1 MRIFQRLTRND
12 GTRRPSSLVVLAAAP
27 LMALGLA
34 LGVTAPA
41 QDAQVVEVSMESR
54 AAESVLTGCGGQ
66 SNRLLRFVGGSYVT
80 KHDVC
85 RVGEALV
92 AEQARLTAMA
102 LTNRALETERDG
114 AIARADTLQ
123 AEVTALGQCRA
134 DELQAQLDQREAETN
149 TLLAMQESLTTQIAG
164 LDQRVEACQAGIE
177 GQASTEA
184 DLRDEIAALQ
194 AELVARDATIAR
206 MEQDAAAAA
215 AGSDDAGH
223 DDPRVAALLA
233 MADKRG
239 ADLDRT
245 TTALNAALSRKAAL
259 EGEARQAEAAR
270 VALQA
275 DLAAAEAA
283 ARQAS
288 DDSAA
293 EIARLQSLLD
303 QALSQAEA
311 AQTDFAAVGEMA
323 GDLAAAQAEIERLE
337 GVLEADTG
345 MAATPSTAA
354 ATPAATAL
362 NQGLQAWSAVAS
374 QARPEVEGLALPG
387 DSLVLSGSESI
398 FLTGSAEI
406 SETGQGLLDELA
418 AEILSIMATLPADAD
433 WRLEVQGHADVR
445 PTGARWPSNWELS
458 AYRASAAVRA
468 LAEAGVPVERLAAVG
483 LGEYHPLVDEA
494 TQEAYAMNRRL
505 ELRFR

>member
-1 MRIFQRLTRND
+1 MRIFQRLTRTD
-12 GTRRPSSLVVLAAAP
+12 GSRRPSSLVVLAAAP

-34 LGVTAPA
+34 VGVTAPA
-41 QDAQVVEVSMESR
+41 QDAQVIDVSMESR
-54 AAESVLTGCGGQ
+54 AAESALTGCSGQ

-85 RVGEALV
+85 RVGEALAV
-92 AEQARLTAMA
+92 EQARLGAMA
-102 LTNRALETERDG
+102 LANRALEAERDG

-134 DELQAQLDQREAETN
+134 DELQAELDQREAETN

-164 LDQRVEACQAGIE
+164 LDQRVEACQAGME

-184 DLRDEIAALQ
+184 DLRDQIAALQ
-194 AELVARDATIAR
+194 AELVARDAAIAR
-206 MEQDAAAAA
+206 LEQEAAAASA
-215 AGSDDAGH
+215 AEGH
-223 DDPRVAALLA
+223 DDSRVTALLA
-233 MADKRG
+233 MAEKRA
-239 ADLDRT
+239 ADLERT

-270 VALQA
+270 TALQA
-275 DLAAAEAA
+275 ELAAAEAA

-337 GVLEADTG
+337 GVIEADSG
-345 MAATPSTAA
+345 APE

-406 SETGQGLLDELA
+406 SETGQALLDELA

-433 WRLEVQGHADVR
+433 WRLEVQGHADIR

-494 TQEAYAMNRRL
+494 TQAAYAMNRRL

>member
-1 MRIFQRLTRND
+1 
-12 GTRRPSSLVVLAAAP
+12 
-27 LMALGLA
+27 
-34 LGVTAPA
+34 
-41 QDAQVVEVSMESR
+41 
-54 AAESVLTGCGGQ
+54 
-66 SNRLLRFVGGSYVT
+66 
-80 KHDVC
+80 
-85 RVGEALV
+85 
-92 AEQARLTAMA
+92 
-102 LTNRALETERDG
+102 
-114 AIARADTLQ
+114 
-123 AEVTALGQCRA
+123 
-134 DELQAQLDQREAETN
+134 
-149 TLLAMQESLTTQIAG
+149 MQESLTTQIAG
-164 LDQRVEACQAGIE
+164 LDQRVEACQAGME

-194 AELVARDATIAR
+194 AELVARDATLAR
-206 MEQDAAAAA
+206 LEQDAAAPSAA
-215 AGSDDAGH
+215 EGH
-223 DDPRVAALLA
+223 DDSRVTALLA
-233 MADKRG
+233 MAEKRA
-239 ADLDRT
+239 ADLERT

-337 GVLEADTG
+337 GALEADAGTG
-345 MAATPSTAA
+345 AMPSTAE

-418 AEILSIMATLPADAD
+418 AEILSIMETLPADAD
-433 WRLEVQGHADVR
+433 WRLEVQGHADIR

>member
-1 MRIFQRLTRND
+1 MRIFQRLTRTD

-54 AAESVLTGCGGQ
+54 AAESVLTGCSGQ

-102 LTNRALETERDG
+102 LANRALETERDG

-134 DELQAQLDQREAETN
+134 DELQAELDQREAETN

-164 LDQRVEACQAGIE
+164 LDQRVEACQAGME

-206 MEQDAAAAA
+206 LEQDAAAASA
-215 AGSDDAGH
+215 AEGH
-223 DDPRVAALLA
+223 DDSRVTALLA
-233 MADKRG
+233 MAEKRA
-239 ADLDRT
+239 ADLERT

-337 GVLEADTG
+337 GVIEADAG
-345 MAATPSTAA
+345 TAE

-406 SETGQGLLDELA
+406 SETGQALLDELA

-433 WRLEVQGHADVR
+433 WRLEVQGHADIR

-494 TQEAYAMNRRL
+494 TQAAYAMNRRL

>member
-1 MRIFQRLTRND
+1 MRIFQRLTRTD

-54 AAESVLTGCGGQ
+54 AAESVLTGCSGQ

-85 RVGEALV
+85 RVGEALAV
-92 AEQARLTAMA
+92 EQARLTAMA
-102 LTNRALETERDG
+102 LANRALETERDG

-134 DELQAQLDQREAETN
+134 DELQAELDQREAETN

-164 LDQRVEACQAGIE
+164 LDQRVEACQAGME

-206 MEQDAAAAA
+206 LEQDAAAASA
-215 AGSDDAGH
+215 AEGH
-223 DDPRVAALLA
+223 DDSRVTALLA
-233 MADKRG
+233 MAEKRA
-239 ADLDRT
+239 ADLERT

-337 GVLEADTG
+337 GALKADAGTG
-345 MAATPSTAA
+345 AMPSTAE

-406 SETGQGLLDELA
+406 SETGQVLLDELA

-433 WRLEVQGHADVR
+433 WRLEVQGHADIR

>member
-1 MRIFQRLTRND
+1 MRIFQRLTRTD
-12 GTRRPSSLVVLAAAP
+12 GSRRPSSLVVLAAAP

-34 LGVTAPA
+34 VGVTAPA
-41 QDAQVVEVSMESR
+41 QDAQVIDVSMESR
-54 AAESVLTGCGGQ
+54 AAESALTGCSGQ

-85 RVGEALV
+85 RVGEALAV
-92 AEQARLTAMA
+92 EQARLGAMA
-102 LTNRALETERDG
+102 LANRALEAERDG

-134 DELQAQLDQREAETN
+134 DELQAELDQREAETN

-164 LDQRVEACQAGIE
+164 LDQRVEACQAGME

-184 DLRDEIAALQ
+184 DLRDQIAALQ

-206 MEQDAAAAA
+206 LEQEAAAASA
-215 AGSDDAGH
+215 AEDH
-223 DDPRVAALLA
+223 DDSRVTALLA
-233 MADKRG
+233 MAEKRA
-239 ADLDRT
+239 ADLERT
-245 TTALNAALSRKAAL
+245 TTALSAALSRKAAL

-270 VALQA
+270 AALQA
-275 DLAAAEAA
+275 ELAAAEAA

-337 GVLEADTG
+337 GVIEADAG
-345 MAATPSTAA
+345 AAE

-406 SETGQGLLDELA
+406 SETGQALLDELA

-433 WRLEVQGHADVR
+433 WRLEVQGHADIR

-494 TQEAYAMNRRL
+494 TQAAYAMNRRL

>member
-1 MRIFQRLTRND
+1 MRIFQRLTRTD
-12 GTRRPSSLVVLAAAP
+12 GSRRPSSLVVLAAAP

-34 LGVTAPA
+34 VGVTAPA
-41 QDAQVVEVSMESR
+41 QDAQVIDVSMESR
-54 AAESVLTGCGGQ
+54 AAESALTGCSGQ

-85 RVGEALV
+85 RVGEALAV
-92 AEQARLTAMA
+92 EQARLGAMA
-102 LTNRALETERDG
+102 LANRALEAERDG

-134 DELQAQLDQREAETN
+134 DELQAALDQREAETN

-164 LDQRVEACQAGIE
+164 LDQRVEACQAGME
-177 GQASTEA
+177 GQASTEV
-184 DLRDEIAALQ
+184 DLRDQIAALQ
-194 AELVARDATIAR
+194 AELVARDAAIAR
-206 MEQDAAAAA
+206 LEQEAAAASA
-215 AGSDDAGH
+215 AEGH
-223 DDPRVAALLA
+223 DDSRVTALLA
-233 MADKRG
+233 MAEKRA
-239 ADLDRT
+239 ADLERT
-245 TTALNAALSRKAAL
+245 TTALNAALSRKAAM

-270 VALQA
+270 AALQA

-337 GVLEADTG
+337 GVIEADAG
-345 MAATPSTAA
+345 AAE

-406 SETGQGLLDELA
+406 SETGQALLDELA

-433 WRLEVQGHADVR
+433 WRLEVQGHADIR

-494 TQEAYAMNRRL
+494 TQAAYAMNRRL

>member
-1 MRIFQRLTRND
+1 MRIFQRLTRTD
-12 GTRRPSSLVVLAAAP
+12 GSRRPSSLVVLAAAP

-34 LGVTAPA
+34 VGVTAPA
-41 QDAQVVEVSMESR
+41 QDAQVIDVSMESR
-54 AAESVLTGCGGQ
+54 AAESALTGCSGQ

-85 RVGEALV
+85 RVGEALAV
-92 AEQARLTAMA
+92 EQARLSAMA
-102 LTNRALETERDG
+102 LANRALEAERDG

-134 DELQAQLDQREAETN
+134 DELQAELDQREAETN

-164 LDQRVEACQAGIE
+164 LDQRVEACQAGME
-177 GQASTEA
+177 GQASTEV
-184 DLRDEIAALQ
+184 DLRDQIAALQ
-194 AELVARDATIAR
+194 AELVARDAAIAR
-206 MEQDAAAAA
+206 LEQEAAAASA
-215 AGSDDAGH
+215 AEGH
-223 DDPRVAALLA
+223 DDSRVTALLA
-233 MADKRG
+233 MAEKRA
-239 ADLDRT
+239 ADLERT
-245 TTALNAALSRKAAL
+245 TTALNAALSRKAAM

-270 VALQA
+270 TALQA
-275 DLAAAEAA
+275 ELAAAEAA

-337 GVLEADTG
+337 GVIEADAG
-345 MAATPSTAA
+345 AAE

-406 SETGQGLLDELA
+406 SETGQALLDELA

-433 WRLEVQGHADVR
+433 WRLEVQGHADIR

-494 TQEAYAMNRRL
+494 TQAAYAMNRRL

>member
-1 MRIFQRLTRND
+1 MRIFQRLTRTD
-12 GTRRPSSLVVLAAAP
+12 GTRRPSFLVVLAAAP

-41 QDAQVVEVSMESR
+41 QDAQLVEVSMESR
-54 AAESVLTGCGGQ
+54 AAESLMTGCSGQ

-85 RVGEALV
+85 RVGEALAV
-92 AEQARLTAMA
+92 EQARLTAMA
-102 LTNRALETERDG
+102 LANRALETERDG
-114 AIARADTLQ
+114 AIARADMLQ

-134 DELQAQLDQREAETN
+134 DELQVQLEQREAETN

-164 LDQRVEACQAGIE
+164 LDQRVEACQAGME

-194 AELVARDATIAR
+194 AELIARYATIAQL
-206 MEQDAAAAA
+206 EQDAAA
-215 AGSDDAGH
+215 AGSDDTGH
-223 DDPRVAALLA
+223 DGPRVAALLA
-233 MADKRG
+233 MAGKRA
-239 ADLDRT
+239 ADLERT
-245 TTALNAALSRKAAL
+245 TTALNAALSRKAVV
-259 EGEARQAEAAR
+259 EGEARKAEAAR

-293 EIARLQSLLD
+293 ENARLQSLLD

-337 GVLEADTG
+337 GALEVDAGTG
-345 MAATPSTAA
+345 AMPSTAEV
-354 ATPAATAL
+354 PLAATAL

-374 QARPEVEGLALPG
+374 QARPEVEGLSLPG

-406 SETGQGLLDELA
+406 SETGQVLLDELA
-418 AEILSIMATLPADAD
+418 AEILSIMETLPADAD
-433 WRLEVQGHADVR
+433 WRLEVQGHADIR

-468 LAEAGVPVERLAAVG
+468 LAEAGVPVEKLAAVG

-494 TQEAYAMNRRL
+494 TQEAYALNRRL

>member
-1 MRIFQRLTRND
+1 MRIFQRLTRTD

-54 AAESVLTGCGGQ
+54 AAESVLTGCSGQ

-85 RVGEALV
+85 RVGEALAV
-92 AEQARLTAMA
+92 EQARLTAMA
-102 LTNRALETERDG
+102 LANRALETERDG

-134 DELQAQLDQREAETN
+134 DELQAELDQREAETN

-164 LDQRVEACQAGIE
+164 LDQRVEACQAGME

-206 MEQDAAAAA
+206 LEQHAAA

-233 MADKRG
+233 MASKRA
-239 ADLDRT
+239 ADLERT

-293 EIARLQSLLD
+293 ELARLQSLLD

-337 GVLEADTG
+337 GVLKADAGTG
-345 MAATPSTAA
+345 AMPSTAK

-406 SETGQGLLDELA
+406 SETGQVLLDELA
-418 AEILSIMATLPADAD
+418 AEILSIMETLPADAD
-433 WRLEVQGHADVR
+433 WRLEVQGHADIR

>member
-1 MRIFQRLTRND
+1 MRIFQRLTRTD
-12 GTRRPSSLVVLAAAP
+12 GSRRPSSLVVLAAAP

-34 LGVTAPA
+34 VGVTAPA
-41 QDAQVVEVSMESR
+41 QDAQVIDVSMESR
-54 AAESVLTGCGGQ
+54 AAESALTGCSGQ

-85 RVGEALV
+85 RVGEALAV
-92 AEQARLTAMA
+92 EQARLSAMA
-102 LTNRALETERDG
+102 LANRALEAERDG

-134 DELQAQLDQREAETN
+134 DELQAELDQREAETN

-164 LDQRVEACQAGIE
+164 LDQRVEACQAGME

-184 DLRDEIAALQ
+184 DLRDQIAALQ
-194 AELVARDATIAR
+194 AELVARDAAIAR
-206 MEQDAAAAA
+206 LEQEAAAASA
-215 AGSDDAGH
+215 AEGH
-223 DDPRVAALLA
+223 DDSRVTALLA
-233 MADKRG
+233 MAEKRA
-239 ADLDRT
+239 ADLERT
-245 TTALNAALSRKAAL
+245 TTALNAALSRKAAM

-270 VALQA
+270 AALQA

-337 GVLEADTG
+337 GVIEADAG
-345 MAATPSTAA
+345 AAE

-406 SETGQGLLDELA
+406 SETGQALLDELA
-418 AEILSIMATLPADAD
+418 AEILSIMATLPAEAD
-433 WRLEVQGHADVR
+433 WRLEVQGHADIR

-494 TQEAYAMNRRL
+494 TQAAYAMNRRL

>member
-1 MRIFQRLTRND
+1 MRIFQRLTRTD
-12 GTRRPSSLVVLAAAP
+12 GSRRPSSLVVLAAAP

-34 LGVTAPA
+34 VGVTAPA
-41 QDAQVVEVSMESR
+41 QDAQVIDVSMESR
-54 AAESVLTGCGGQ
+54 AAESALTGCSGQ

-85 RVGEALV
+85 RVGEALAV
-92 AEQARLTAMA
+92 EQARLSAMA
-102 LTNRALETERDG
+102 LANRALEAERDG

-134 DELQAQLDQREAETN
+134 DELQAELDQREAETN

-164 LDQRVEACQAGIE
+164 LDQRVEACQTGME

-184 DLRDEIAALQ
+184 DLRDQIAALQ
-194 AELVARDATIAR
+194 AELVARDAAIAR
-206 MEQDAAAAA
+206 LEQEAAAASA
-215 AGSDDAGH
+215 AEGH
-223 DDPRVAALLA
+223 DDSRVTALLA
-233 MADKRG
+233 MAEKRA
-239 ADLDRT
+239 ADLERT
-245 TTALNAALSRKAAL
+245 TTALNAALSRKAAM

-270 VALQA
+270 AALQA

-283 ARQAS
+283 ARQAI

-337 GVLEADTG
+337 GVIEADAG
-345 MAATPSTAA
+345 AAE

-406 SETGQGLLDELA
+406 SETGQALLDELA

-433 WRLEVQGHADVR
+433 WRLEVQGHADIR

-494 TQEAYAMNRRL
+494 TQAAYAMNRRL

>member
-1 MRIFQRLTRND
+1 MRIFQRLTRTD
-12 GTRRPSSLVVLAAAP
+12 GSRRPPSLVVLAAAP

-41 QDAQVVEVSMESR
+41 QDARVIDVSMESR
-54 AAESVLTGCGGQ
+54 AAESALTGCSGQ

-85 RVGEALV
+85 RVGEALAV
-92 AEQARLTAMA
+92 EQARLGAMA
-102 LTNRALETERDG
+102 LANRALEAERDG

-134 DELQAQLDQREAETN
+134 DELQAELDQREAETN

-164 LDQRVEACQAGIE
+164 LDQRVEACQAEME

-184 DLRDEIAALQ
+184 DLRDQIA
-194 AELVARDATIAR
+194 
-206 MEQDAAAAA
+206 
-215 AGSDDAGH
+215 
-223 DDPRVAALLA
+223 
-233 MADKRG
+233 
-239 ADLDRT
+239 
-245 TTALNAALSRKAAL
+245 
-259 EGEARQAEAAR
+259 
-270 VALQA
+270 ALQA

-337 GVLEADTG
+337 GGIEADAG
-345 MAATPSTAA
+345 AAE
-354 ATPAATAL
+354 ATSAATAL
-362 NQGLQAWSAVAS
+362 NQGLQAWSTVAS

-406 SETGQGLLDELA
+406 SETGQALLDELA

-433 WRLEVQGHADVR
+433 WRLEVQGHADIR

-458 AYRASAAVRA
+458 AYRASAAVRV

-494 TQEAYAMNRRL
+494 RQAAYAMNRRL

>member
-1 MRIFQRLTRND
+1 MRIFQRLTRTD
-12 GTRRPSSLVVLAAAP
+12 GSRRPSSLVVLAAAP

-34 LGVTAPA
+34 VGVTAPA
-41 QDAQVVEVSMESR
+41 QDAQVIDVSMESR
-54 AAESVLTGCGGQ
+54 AAESALTGCSGQ

-85 RVGEALV
+85 RVGEALAV
-92 AEQARLTAMA
+92 EQARLSAMA
-102 LTNRALETERDG
+102 LANRALEAERDG

-134 DELQAQLDQREAETN
+134 DELQAELDQREAETN

-164 LDQRVEACQAGIE
+164 LDQRVEACQAGME

-184 DLRDEIAALQ
+184 DLRDQIAALQ
-194 AELVARDATIAR
+194 AELVARDAAIAR
-206 MEQDAAAAA
+206 LEQEAAAASA
-215 AGSDDAGH
+215 AEGH
-223 DDPRVAALLA
+223 DDSRVTALLA
-233 MADKRG
+233 MAEKRA
-239 ADLDRT
+239 ADLERT
-245 TTALNAALSRKAAL
+245 TTALNAALSRKAAM

-270 VALQA
+270 AALQA

-337 GVLEADTG
+337 GVIDADAG
-345 MAATPSTAA
+345 AAE

-406 SETGQGLLDELA
+406 SETGQALLDELA

-433 WRLEVQGHADVR
+433 WRLEVQGHADIR

-494 TQEAYAMNRRL
+494 TQAAYAMNRRL

>member
-1 MRIFQRLTRND
+1 MRIFRRLTRTD
-12 GTRRPSSLVVLAAAP
+12 GSRRPSSLVVLAAAP

-41 QDAQVVEVSMESR
+41 QDAQVVGVSMESR
-54 AAESVLTGCGGQ
+54 AAESALTGCSGQ

-85 RVGEALV
+85 RVGEALAV
-92 AEQARLTAMA
+92 EQARLGAMA
-102 LTNRALETERDG
+102 LANRALEAERDG
-114 AIARADTLQ
+114 AIARVETLQ
-123 AEVTALGQCRA
+123 AEVTAQGQCRA
-134 DELQAQLDQREAETN
+134 DELQAELDQREAETN

-164 LDQRVEACQAGIE
+164 LDQRVEACQAGME

-184 DLRDEIAALQ
+184 DLRDQIAVLQ
-194 AELVARDATIAR
+194 AELVERNATIDR
-206 MEQDAAAAA
+206 FEQEAAAASA
-215 AGSDDAGH
+215 AEGH
-223 DDPRVAALLA
+223 DDSRVTALLA
-233 MADKRG
+233 TAEKQA
-239 ADLDRT
+239 ADLERT
-245 TTALNAALSRKAAL
+245 TTAL
-259 EGEARQAEAAR
+259 EGEARQAKAAR
-270 VALQA
+270 AALQT

-288 DDSAA
+288 DESAA

-311 AQTDFAAVGEMA
+311 AKTDFAAVGEMA

-337 GVLEADTG
+337 GVIEADAG
-345 MAATPSTAA
+345 AAE

-362 NQGLQAWSAVAS
+362 NQGLQTWSAVAR

-406 SETGQGLLDELA
+406 SETGQALLYELA
-418 AEILSIMATLPADAD
+418 AEILSIIATLPGDAD
-433 WRLEVQGHADVR
+433 WRLEVQGHADIR

-494 TQEAYAMNRRL
+494 TQAAYAMNRRL

>member
-1 MRIFQRLTRND
+1 MRIFQRLTRTD
-12 GTRRPSSLVVLAAAP
+12 GSRRPSSLVVLAAAP

-34 LGVTAPA
+34 VGVTAPA
-41 QDAQVVEVSMESR
+41 QDAQVIDVSMESR
-54 AAESVLTGCGGQ
+54 AAESALTGCSGQ

-85 RVGEALV
+85 RVGEALAV
-92 AEQARLTAMA
+92 EQARLSAMA
-102 LTNRALETERDG
+102 LANRALEAERDG

-134 DELQAQLDQREAETN
+134 DELQAELDQREAETN

-164 LDQRVEACQAGIE
+164 LDQRVEACQAGME
-177 GQASTEA
+177 GQASTEV
-184 DLRDEIAALQ
+184 DLRDQIAALQ
-194 AELVARDATIAR
+194 AELVARDAAIAR
-206 MEQDAAAAA
+206 LEQEAAAASA
-215 AGSDDAGH
+215 AEGH
-223 DDPRVAALLA
+223 DDSRVTALLA
-233 MADKRG
+233 MAEKRA
-239 ADLDRT
+239 ADLERT
-245 TTALNAALSRKAAL
+245 TTALNAALSRKAAM

-270 VALQA
+270 AALQA

-337 GVLEADTG
+337 GVIEADAG
-345 MAATPSTAA
+345 AAE

-406 SETGQGLLDELA
+406 SETGQALLDELA

-433 WRLEVQGHADVR
+433 WRLEVQGHADIR

-494 TQEAYAMNRRL
+494 TQAAYAMNRRL

>member
-1 MRIFQRLTRND
+1 MRIFQRLTRTD
-12 GTRRPSSLVVLAAAP
+12 GSRRPSSLVVLAAAP

-34 LGVTAPA
+34 VGVTAPA
-41 QDAQVVEVSMESR
+41 QDAQVIDVSMESR
-54 AAESVLTGCGGQ
+54 AAESALTGCSGQ

-85 RVGEALV
+85 RVGEALAV
-92 AEQARLTAMA
+92 EQARLSAMA
-102 LTNRALETERDG
+102 LANRALEAERDG

-134 DELQAQLDQREAETN
+134 DELQAELDQREAETN

-164 LDQRVEACQAGIE
+164 LDQRVEACQAGME

-184 DLRDEIAALQ
+184 DLRDQIAALR

-206 MEQDAAAAA
+206 LEQEAAAASA
-215 AGSDDAGH
+215 AEGH
-223 DDPRVAALLA
+223 DDSRVTALLA
-233 MADKRG
+233 MAEKRA
-239 ADLDRT
+239 ADLERT
-245 TTALNAALSRKAAL
+245 TTALNAALSRKAAM

-270 VALQA
+270 AALQA

-337 GVLEADTG
+337 GVIEADAG
-345 MAATPSTAA
+345 AAE

-406 SETGQGLLDELA
+406 SETGQALLDELA

-433 WRLEVQGHADVR
+433 WRLEVQGHADIR

-468 LAEAGVPVERLAAVG
+468 LAEAGVPVEGLAAVG

-494 TQEAYAMNRRL
+494 TQAAYAINRRL

>member
-1 MRIFQRLTRND
+1 MRIFQRLTQTD
-12 GTRRPSSLVVLAAAP
+12 GPRRPSSLAVLAAAP

-41 QDAQVVEVSMESR
+41 QDAQVINVSMESR
-54 AAESVLTGCGGQ
+54 AAESALTGCSGQ

-85 RVGEALV
+85 RVGEALAV
-92 AEQARLTAMA
+92 EQARLGAMA
-102 LTNRALETERDG
+102 LANRALEAERD
-114 AIARADTLQ
+114 AAATRADALQ
-123 AEVTALGQCRA
+123 AEVRALGQCRA
-134 DELQAQLDQREAETN
+134 DELQAELDQREAETN

-164 LDQRVEACQAGIE
+164 LDQRVEACQAGVE

-184 DLRDEIAALQ
+184 DLRDQIAALQ
-194 AELVARDATIAR
+194 AELVPRDATIAR
-206 MEQDAAAAA
+206 LEQEAAAASA
-215 AGSDDAGH
+215 AEGH
-223 DDPRVAALLA
+223 DDSRVTALLA
-233 MADKRG
+233 MAEKRA
-239 ADLDRT
+239 ADLERT

-259 EGEARQAEAAR
+259 EGEARQTEAAR
-270 VALQA
+270 AALQT

-288 DDSAA
+288 DDSTA

-337 GVLEADTG
+337 GVIEADAGAGTS
-345 MAATPSTAA
+345 MPSTA
-354 ATPAATAL
+354 PADAL
-362 NQGLQAWSAVAS
+362 NDGLQAWSAVAS

-387 DSLVLSGSESI
+387 NSLVLSGSESI

-433 WRLEVQGHADVR
+433 WRLEVQGHADIR

-494 TQEAYAMNRRL
+494 TQAAYAMNRRL

>member
-1 MRIFQRLTRND
+1 MRIFQRLTRTD
-12 GTRRPSSLVVLAAAP
+12 GSRRPSSLVVLAAAP

-34 LGVTAPA
+34 VGVTAPA
-41 QDAQVVEVSMESR
+41 QDAQVIDVSMESR
-54 AAESVLTGCGGQ
+54 AAESALTGCSGQ

-85 RVGEALV
+85 RVGEALAV
-92 AEQARLTAMA
+92 EQARLGAMA
-102 LTNRALETERDG
+102 LANRALEAERDG

-134 DELQAQLDQREAETN
+134 DELQAELDQREAETN

-164 LDQRVEACQAGIE
+164 LDQRVEACQAGME
-177 GQASTEA
+177 GQASTEV
-184 DLRDEIAALQ
+184 DLRDQIAALQ
-194 AELVARDATIAR
+194 AELVARDAAIAR
-206 MEQDAAAAA
+206 LEQEAAAASA
-215 AGSDDAGH
+215 AEGH
-223 DDPRVAALLA
+223 DDSRVTALLA
-233 MADKRG
+233 MAEKRA
-239 ADLDRT
+239 ADLERT
-245 TTALNAALSRKAAL
+245 TTALNAALSSKAAL

-270 VALQA
+270 TALQA
-275 DLAAAEAA
+275 ELAAAEAA
-283 ARQAS
+283 AHQAS
-288 DDSAA
+288 DDSVA

-337 GVLEADTG
+337 GVIEADAG
-345 MAATPSTAA
+345 AAE

-406 SETGQGLLDELA
+406 SETGQALLDELA

-433 WRLEVQGHADVR
+433 WRLEVQGHADIR

-494 TQEAYAMNRRL
+494 TQAAYAMNRRL

>member
-1 MRIFQRLTRND
+1 MRIFQRLTRTD
-12 GTRRPSSLVVLAAAP
+12 GSRRPSSLVVLAAAP

-34 LGVTAPA
+34 VGVTAPA
-41 QDAQVVEVSMESR
+41 QDAQVIDVSMESR
-54 AAESVLTGCGGQ
+54 AAESALTGCSGQ

-85 RVGEALV
+85 RVGEALAV
-92 AEQARLTAMA
+92 EQARLSAMA
-102 LTNRALETERDG
+102 LANRALEVERDG

-134 DELQAQLDQREAETN
+134 DELQAELDQREAETN

-164 LDQRVEACQAGIE
+164 LDQRVEACQAGME

-184 DLRDEIAALQ
+184 DLRDQIAALQ
-194 AELVARDATIAR
+194 AELVARDAAIAR
-206 MEQDAAAAA
+206 LEQEAAAASA
-215 AGSDDAGH
+215 AEGH
-223 DDPRVAALLA
+223 DDSRVTALLA
-233 MADKRG
+233 MAEKRA
-239 ADLDRT
+239 ADLERT

-270 VALQA
+270 AALQA

-337 GVLEADTG
+337 GVIEADAG
-345 MAATPSTAA
+345 AAE

-406 SETGQGLLDELA
+406 SETGQALLDELA

-433 WRLEVQGHADVR
+433 WRLEVQGHADIR

-494 TQEAYAMNRRL
+494 TQAAYAMNRRL

>member
-1 MRIFQRLTRND
+1 MRIFQRLTRTD
-12 GTRRPSSLVVLAAAP
+12 GSRRPSSLVVLAAAP

-34 LGVTAPA
+34 VGVTAPA
-41 QDAQVVEVSMESR
+41 QDAQVIDVSMESR
-54 AAESVLTGCGGQ
+54 AAESALTGCSGQ

-85 RVGEALV
+85 RVGEALAV
-92 AEQARLTAMA
+92 EQARLSAMA
-102 LTNRALETERDG
+102 LANRALEAERDG

-134 DELQAQLDQREAETN
+134 DELQAELDQREAETN

-164 LDQRVEACQAGIE
+164 LDQRVEACQAGME

-184 DLRDEIAALQ
+184 DLRDQIAALQ
-194 AELVARDATIAR
+194 AELVARDAAIAR
-206 MEQDAAAAA
+206 LEQEAAAASA
-215 AGSDDAGH
+215 AEGH
-223 DDPRVAALLA
+223 DDSRVTALLA
-233 MADKRG
+233 MAEKRA
-239 ADLDRT
+239 ADLERT
-245 TTALNAALSRKAAL
+245 TTALNAALSRKAAM

-270 VALQA
+270 AALQA

-337 GVLEADTG
+337 GVIEADAG
-345 MAATPSTAA
+345 AAE

-406 SETGQGLLDELA
+406 SETGQALLDELA

-433 WRLEVQGHADVR
+433 WRLEVQGHADIR

-494 TQEAYAMNRRL
+494 TQAAYAMNRRL

>member
-1 MRIFQRLTRND
+1 MRIFQRLTRTD
-12 GTRRPSSLVVLAAAP
+12 GSRRPSSLVVLAAAP

-34 LGVTAPA
+34 VGVTAPA
-41 QDAQVVEVSMESR
+41 QDAQVIDVSMESR
-54 AAESVLTGCGGQ
+54 AAESALTGCRGQ

-85 RVGEALV
+85 RVGEALAV
-92 AEQARLTAMA
+92 EQARLGAMA
-102 LTNRALETERDG
+102 LANRALEAERDG

-134 DELQAQLDQREAETN
+134 DELQAELDQREAETN
-149 TLLAMQESLTTQIAG
+149 TLLAMQENLTTQIAG
-164 LDQRVEACQAGIE
+164 LDQRVEACQAGME
-177 GQASTEA
+177 GQASTTA
-184 DLRDEIAALQ
+184 DLRDQIAVLQ

-206 MEQDAAAAA
+206 FEQESAAASAA
-215 AGSDDAGH
+215 EGH
-223 DDPRVAALLA
+223 DDSRVTALLA
-233 MADKRG
+233 MAEKRA
-239 ADLDRT
+239 ADLERT

-311 AQTDFAAVGEMA
+311 AQTDYAAVGGMA

-337 GVLEADTG
+337 GVIEADVG
-345 MAATPSTAA
+345 AAE

-387 DSLVLSGSESI
+387 DNLVLSGSESI

-406 SETGQGLLDELA
+406 SETGQALLDELA

-433 WRLEVQGHADVR
+433 WRLEVQGHADIR

-483 LGEYHPLVDEA
+483 LAEYHPLVDEA
-494 TQEAYAMNRRL
+494 TQAAYAMNRRL